1 MTTRQLRATLLY
13 ITGTLF
19 VAHLV
24 GEIGIYAFDANKNW
38 LHAFNMDREFNIPT
52 LFSSTIMLAC
62 AYTLNEIKQTSKELR
77 SKDWG
82 LLSKIFVFLA
92 IDELFQIHE
101 IFIIPDLRPYL
112 SPALGSTWVIPYTVL
127 VIYLSWRFSKFLRSL
142 EKYTRQKFLQSA
154 GIFLSG
160 AVGMEIVGSYLVR
173 TGIIRLHSIWYG
185 SITGL
190 EELLELIG
198 LIIFLTALA
207 NYLIKK
213 NGTIYLRATIT
224 K

>member
-1 MTTRQLRATLLY
+1 VFNT
-13 ITGTLF
+13 ILF
-19 VAHLV
+19 DFHP
-24 GEIGIYAFDANKNW
+24 E
-38 LHAFNMDREFNIPT
+38 
-52 LFSSTIMLAC
+52 
-62 AYTLNEIKQTSKELR
+62 
-77 SKDWG
+77 
-82 LLSKIFVFLA
+82 
-92 IDELFQIHE
+92 
-101 IFIIPDLRPYL
+101 
-112 SPALGSTWVIPYTVL
+112 TWVMPAFALALWAERAEKPRLWFALLLLMLGARDGLIL
-127 VIYLSWRFSKFLRSL
+127 VIAGMALDLGWRFSKFLRSL

>member
-52 LFSSTIMLAC
+52 LFSSAIMLAC
-62 AYTLNEIKQTSKELR
+62 AYTLNEIKKTSKELP

-112 SPALGSTWVIPYTVL
+112 SPALGSTWVIPYSAL
-127 VIYLSWRFSKFLRSL
+127 VIYLGWRFSKFLRSL

-160 AVGMEIVGSYLVR
+160 AIGMEMVGSYLVR
-173 TGIIRLHSIWYG
+173 TGIIRLHSFWYG

-190 EELLELIG
+190 EELLELLG

-207 NYLIKK
+207 NHLIKK
-213 NGTIYLRATIT
+213 NGAIYLRATIT
-224 K
+224 E

>member
-62 AYTLNEIKQTSKELR
+62 AYTLNEIKKTSKELR

-112 SPALGSTWVIPYTVL
+112 SPALGSTWVIPYTAL
-127 VIYLSWRFSKFLRSL
+127 VIYLGWRFKKFLRSL
-142 EKYTRQKFLQSA
+142 KKQTRQKFLQSA
-154 GIFLSG
+154 TIFLTG
-160 AVGMEIVGSYLVR
+160 AVGMEVVGSYLVR
-173 TGIIRLHSIWYG
+173 SGNIRLHSIWYG

-190 EELLELIG
+190 EELLEILG
-198 LIIFLTALA
+198 LIVFLTTLA
-207 NYLIKK
+207 NHLIRQ
-213 NGTIYLRATIT
+213 NGAIHLHATIT
-224 K
+224 E

>member
-62 AYTLNEIKQTSKELR
+62 AYTLNEIKKTSKKLP
-77 SKDWG
+77 SKDWE
-82 LLSKIFVFLA
+82 LLSKIFIFFA

-101 IFIIPDLRPYL
+101 VFIIPDLRPYL

-127 VIYLSWRFSKFLRSL
+127 VIYLGWRFSKFLRSL
-142 EKYTRQKFLQSA
+142 GQRTRRKFIQSA
-154 GIFLSG
+154 TIFLSG
-160 AVGMEIVGSYLVR
+160 AIGMEMVGSYLVR

-190 EELLELIG
+190 EELLEILG
-198 LIIFLTALA
+198 LIMFLVTLA
-207 NYLIKK
+207 NYLIEE
-213 NGTIYLRATIT
+213 NGAIQISAIIT
-224 K
+224 R

>member
-1 MTTRQLRATLLY
+1 MTTRTLRAILLY
-13 ITGTLF
+13 ATGTLF
-19 VAHLV
+19 IAHLV
-24 GEIGIYAFDANKNW
+24 GEIGIYLFDANKNW

-52 LFSSTIMLAC
+52 LFSSTMMLAC
-62 AYTLNEIKQTSKELR
+62 AYTLNEIKKVSKKQR

-92 IDELFQIHE
+92 VDELFQIHE

-112 SPALGSTWVIPYTVL
+112 SPALGSTWVLPYTIL
-127 VIYLSWRFSKFLRSL
+127 VIYVGWRFSKFLRSL
-142 EKYTRQKFLQSA
+142 QQDTRRKFLQAASVFLA
-154 GIFLSG
+154 GAL
-160 AVGMEIVGSYLVR
+160 GMEMVGSYLVR

-190 EELLELIG
+190 EELLELLG
-198 LIIFLTALA
+198 LIMFLITLA

-213 NGTIYLRATIT
+213 NGPIRLSATIT

>member
-1 MTTRQLRATLLY
+1 MTTHKLRAILLY
-13 ITGTLF
+13 ISGTLF
-19 VAHLV
+19 AAHLV
-24 GEIGIYAFDANKNW
+24 GEIGIYAFDADKNW
-38 LHAFNMDREFNIPT
+38 LLPFNMDREFNIPT

-62 AYTLNEIKQTSKELR
+62 AYILNEIKKVSEKLP
-77 SKDWG
+77 SKDWR
-82 LLSKIFVFLA
+82 LLSKIFIFLA
-92 IDELFQIHE
+92 IDEFFQVHE

-127 VIYLSWRFSKFLRSL
+127 VIYLGWRFSKFLRAL
-142 EKYTRQKFLQSA
+142 GQHTRRKFIQSA
-154 GIFLSG
+154 TIFLSG
-160 AVGMEIVGSYLVR
+160 AIGMEIVGSYLVR

-185 SITGL
+185 TITGL

-198 LIIFLTALA
+198 LIIFLTSLA

-213 NGTIYLRATIT
+213 NWTIYLRATIT

>member
-1 MTTRQLRATLLY
+1 MTTHKLRAILLY
-13 ITGTLF
+13 ISGTLF
-19 VAHLV
+19 AAHLV
-24 GEIGIYAFDANKNW
+24 GEIGIYAFDADKNW
-38 LHAFNMDREFNIPT
+38 LLPFNMDREFNIPT

-62 AYTLNEIKQTSKELR
+62 AYILNEIKKVSKKLP
-77 SKDWG
+77 SKDWR
-82 LLSKIFVFLA
+82 LLSKIFIFLA
-92 IDELFQIHE
+92 IDEFFQIHE

-112 SPALGSTWVIPYTVL
+112 SPALGSTWVIPYTAL
-127 VIYLSWRFSKFLRSL
+127 VIYLGWRFSKFLRSL

>member
-112 SPALGSTWVIPYTVL
+112 SPALGSTWVMPYTAL
-127 VIYLSWRFSKFLRSL
+127 VIYLGWRFSKFLRSL

-160 AVGMEIVGSYLVR
+160 AIGMEIVGSYLVR
-173 TGIIRLHSIWYG
+173 AGIIRLHSIWYG

-190 EELLELIG
+190 EELLELLG

-207 NYLIKK
+207 NHLIKK
-213 NGTIYLRATIT
+213 NGAIYLRATIT
-224 K
+224 E